1 MKNLVRTSL
10 VAASLLSGGAAMA
23 HQDEPP
29 QKISRHFEKISHG
42 AGFNSEYA
50 DSESRYR
57 AEKKFTRTN
66 YQKQGKGR
74 FDGKGDS
81 WG

>member
-10 VAASLLSGGAAMA
+10 VAASLISGGSAMA

-29 QKISRHFEKISHG
+29 QKISRHFEKISHR
-42 AGFNSEYA
+42 AGFDSEYDDV
-50 DSESRYR
+50 DSRTR
-57 AEKKFTRTN
+57 PLKKAARTN
-66 YQKQGKGR
+66 YQKQSKGR

-81 WG
+81 WS